1 MKIQRSTSHHC
12 YQRLMGML
20 SILLLCL
27 QMNTPVFAKKKAI
40 TLKIVETSDVHGCF
54 FPHDFINNSDMPGSL
69 ARVSTFYKQL
79 KSQYPESTL
88 LLDNGDILQGQPIN
102 YFSNFVD
109 TLQHNI
115 AADVVN
121 YLGYDAETI
130 GNHDVETAHAC
141 FDKWAGELHCP
152 LLGANV
158 INTETGKPYFKP
170 YTIIMRQGIRIAVL
184 GLLTPAIPNWVEQ
197 TSWKGM
203 RFDEMIAT
211 AKHWMNIIRQQEHP
225 DVVIGLFHSGAEG
238 GIVTPNY
245 AENASLAVAKEV
257 PGFDLILFGHDHTRH
272 QQMIKNNVGKDVLC
286 LDPANNAQT
295 VAVATINLEKEKG
308 KWTVKKKL
316 GELVD
321 VRNYDIDQDY
331 VKHFEPY
338 LNKVSDFANKQ
349 IGNFAHTIYT
359 RDSFFGNSAFN
370 DFILNLQMK
379 LTGADI
385 SFNAPLTLNDSIK
398 QGSVSVRD
406 MFKLYKYENHLY
418 VMRLTGKEI
427 KGYLEMSYDQWVNTM
442 TSPNDH
448 LFLLESVNTGSNE
461 RGRFKN
467 FIFNFDA
474 AAGID
479 YEVDVRKPNGQ
490 KVNIIRMSN
499 GKPFEKN
506 RWYTVAINSYRGNG
520 GGQLLTL
527 GAGIPHDS
535 LKSRIVWRSER
546 DQRYY
551 FMKAIEE
558 MGTVDPQPNHNW
570 KFIPETWAKEAGERD
585 AKLIFK

>member
-1 MKIQRSTSHHC
+1 MH
-12 YQRLMGML
+12 
-20 SILLLCL
+20 
-27 QMNTPVFAKKKAI
+27 
-40 TLKIVETSDVHGCF
+40 
-54 FPHDFINNSDMPGSL
+54 
-69 ARVSTFYKQL
+69 
-79 KSQYPESTL
+79 
-88 LLDNGDILQGQPIN
+88 
-102 YFSNFVD
+102 
-109 TLQHNI
+109 
-115 AADVVN
+115 
-121 YLGYDAETI
+121 
-130 GNHDVETAHAC
+130 
-141 FDKWAGELHCP
+141 
-152 LLGANV
+152 
-158 INTETGKPYFKP
+158 
-170 YTIIMRQGIRIAVL
+170 
-184 GLLTPAIPNWVEQ
+184 
-197 TSWKGM
+197 
-203 RFDEMIAT
+203 FDEMVST
-211 AKHWMNIIRQQEHP
+211 AKYWMNIIRQQEHP

-238 GIVTPNY
+238 GITTPNY

-272 QQMIKNNVGKDVLC
+272 QLMVKNDMGKDVLC

-295 VAVATINLEKEKG
+295 VAVATLNLQKEKG
-308 KWTVKKKL
+308 KWTVKEKL

-321 VRNYDIDQDY
+321 IRNYDIDQDY

-338 LNKVSDFANKQ
+338 LHEVSNFANKQ

-370 DFILNLQMK
+370 DFILNLQIK

-398 QGSVSVRD
+398 QGPISVRD

-427 KGYLEMSYDQWVNTM
+427 KDYLEMSYDQWVNTM
-442 TSPNDH
+442 AAPSDH
-448 LFLLESVNTGSNE
+448 LFLLESFNTGSNE

-479 YEVDVRKPNGQ
+479 YNVDVRKPNGQ
-490 KVNIIRMSN
+490 KVNILRMSN
-499 GKPFEKN
+499 GKPFEENK
-506 RWYTVAINSYRGNG
+506 WYNVAINSYRGNG

-535 LKSRIVWRSER
+535 LRSRIVWRSQR

-570 KFIPETWAKEAGERD
+570 KFIPEAWVKEAGERD

>member
-1 MKIQRSTSHHC
+1 MKKQRLTSHHRL
-12 YQRLMGML
+12 QRLMGML
-20 SILLLCL
+20 SILLVCL
-27 QMNTPVFAKKKAI
+27 QMNTPVFAKKKTV

-54 FPHDFINNSDMPGSL
+54 FPHDFINNTNMTGSL

-121 YLGYDAETI
+121 YLGYDAETV

-141 FDKWAGELHCP
+141 FDKWAGELRCP

-170 YTIIMRQGIRIAVL
+170 YTIITRQGIRIAIL

-197 TSWKGM
+197 TSWTGM
-203 RFDEMIAT
+203 RFDEMVST
-211 AKHWMNIIRQQEHP
+211 AKYWMNIIRQQERP
-225 DVVIGLFHSGAEG
+225 DVVIGLFHSGAKG
-238 GIVTPNY
+238 GITTPSY

-272 QQMIKNNVGKDVLC
+272 QLMVKNNMGKDVVC

-295 VAVATINLEKEKG
+295 VAVATLNLEKEKG
-308 KWTVKKKL
+308 KWTVKEKQ

-321 VRNYDIDQDY
+321 IRNYDIDQNY
-331 VKHFEPY
+331 VKYFEPY
-338 LNKVSDFANKQ
+338 LNEVSNFANKQ

-370 DFILNLQMK
+370 DFILNLQLK
-379 LTGADI
+379 LTGADV

-398 QGSVSVRD
+398 QGPISVRD

-427 KGYLEMSYDQWVNTM
+427 KGYLEMSYDQWINTM

-499 GKPFEKN
+499 GKP
-506 RWYTVAINSYRGNG
+506 
-520 GGQLLTL
+520 
-527 GAGIPHDS
+527 
-535 LKSRIVWRSER
+535 
-546 DQRYY
+546 
-551 FMKAIEE
+551 
-558 MGTVDPQPNHNW
+558 
-570 KFIPETWAKEAGERD
+570 
-585 AKLIFK
+585 